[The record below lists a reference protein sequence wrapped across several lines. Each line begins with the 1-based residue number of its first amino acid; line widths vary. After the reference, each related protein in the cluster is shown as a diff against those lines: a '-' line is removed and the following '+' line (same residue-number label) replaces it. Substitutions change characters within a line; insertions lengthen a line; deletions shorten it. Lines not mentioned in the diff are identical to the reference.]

1 MGFTGIRYYEES
13 VKGQQS
19 VNVPL
24 KDVEIVGKITDVF
37 AKLHVTQNY
46 YNDSS
51 KKISNCT
58 YFFELDD
65 TLGSAISENFQVFF
79 SKTGRRIVGEVKKKE
94 VAKREYSVAK
104 SEGKKTSLF
113 VDNGNGSYEIE
124 IGNID
129 PEEFVTITFAYNS
142 VLQITSEGY
151 KFAFPTTIAPRYN
164 LGLSDPKTTFSWLP
178 KFKTSTSV
186 SGSADYKFKFD
197 IEWTTGTK
205 ILDLV
210 DNMTKFVVEKTDNK
224 CRINMTKLPEDGNL
238 SLTLKTDFAPAFYV
252 SPESDGTT
260 CVLTSLQI
268 PDETTKNYKK
278 EYIFLFDRSGSMDG
292 SNIESSKNGLM
303 QFLDEMKLDSNHEAS
318 YFNIIGFGSTYSAM
332 FPESQQATSINL
344 DTAKKILTYWKADL
358 GGTELLAPIQYI
370 QRSKVPRGIVERL
383 IILLTDGEV
392 SDTDAVINYV
402 GSLKNTRTF
411 TIGIGSAVNRNLIT
425 KCAEA
430 GNGVSAC
437 VIDVRNLPQKIKDML
452 DVCAKLYYTDVTTQY
467 YDSEDNLLDQLM
479 SVQKTN
485 VLYPN
490 KYFMNIS
497 LFKTDDFSKI
507 KKIKIVG
514 VKQDGSYEKNTWT
527 VDIINSSEA
536 KVIDQLFQIF
546 VKEAINLD
554 LYSKEDK
561 IDMCI
566 KHTVLCDLV
575 SMIAVDHESTSV
587 PEKGVDVVVPNYKIQ
602 YHDSLL
608 LLDDVYGDCDG
619 DGDCEGDDGDD
630 GVRESY
636 NPRVLADCSRKAYAF
651 AGPAVFTCAAPAS
664 FSFTS
669 ASGGAG
675 PASGGVRPASGCA
688 GPASGGVAQ
697 LKREESCSE
706 SEEDVGGSG
715 GGLFGGSYETI
726 TESDKEMRQ
735 LVPPDFDVGSV
746 SIGYISSNPLN
757 EFITSVHG
765 IIRKKEAL
773 QKIGKSSEI
782 TTLLQSEL
790 EFYKTIVDYLKNIN
804 PDVQLLN
811 ILYCYLRTKVTIL
824 GGDDEW

>member
-1 MGFTGIRYYEES
+1 MGFSGIRYYE
-13 VKGQQS
+13 QS
-19 VNVPL
+19 VTGKTGNFLSVPL
-24 KDVEIVGKITDVF
+24 KDVEVVGKINDVF
-37 AKLHVTQNY
+37 AKLYVTQNY

-51 KKISNCT
+51 NKLSDCT

-65 TLGSAISENFQVFF
+65 TLGSAISEKFQVFF

-94 VAKREYSVAK
+94 VAKREYHAAK
-104 SEGKKTSLF
+104 SEGKKTCLF
-113 VDNGNGSYEIE
+113 VDNGNGSYEIK

-142 VLQITSEGY
+142 VLQITNEGY
-151 KFAFPTTIAPRYN
+151 KFAFPTSIAPRYD
-164 LGLSDPKTTFSWLP
+164 LGLSKSTFSTTP
-178 KFKTSTSV
+178 VASVSTSV
-186 SGSADYKFKFD
+186 SGSADYKFSFD

-210 DNMTKFVVEKTDNK
+210 DNMTEFVVEKTDNK
-224 CRINMTKLPEDGNL
+224 CHISMTKLPADGNL

-252 SPESDGTT
+252 SPESDGTV
-260 CVLTSLQI
+260 CALTSLQI
-268 PDETTKNYKK
+268 PDEKTKNYKK

-292 SNIESSKNGLM
+292 SNIESAKNGLM
-303 QFLDEMKLDSNHEAS
+303 QFLEEMKLDVNHQAS

-332 FPESQQATSINL
+332 FPESQQATSVNL
-344 DTAKKILTYWKADL
+344 DTAKKILKYWKADL

-370 QRSKVPRGIVERL
+370 QRSRVPHGVVERL

-392 SDTDAVINYV
+392 SDTNAVINYV

-430 GNGVSAC
+430 GNGLAAC

-452 DVCAKLYYTDVTTQY
+452 DVCAKLYYTDVTTKY
-467 YDSEDNLLDQLM
+467 YDSEDNVLNQLM

-497 LFKTDDFSKI
+497 LFKTDEFSKI
-507 KKIKIVG
+507 KKVKIVG
-514 VKQDGSYEKNTWT
+514 VKQDGSYDKNTWA
-527 VDIINSSEA
+527 VDIVNSSDAE
-536 KVIDQLFQIF
+536 VIDELFQIF

-554 LYSKEDK
+554 LYTKEDK

-587 PEKGVDVVVPNYKIQ
+587 LEKGVDMLVPNYSGKSNG
-602 YHDSLL
+602 YSDNEGCDGLF
-608 LLDDVYGDCDG
+608 DDCDY
-619 DGDCEGDDGDD
+619 DGYGCAPPIP
-630 GVRESY
+630 VPAS
-636 NPRVLADCSRKAYAF
+636 
-651 AGPAVFTCAAPAS
+651 AGPASYFVPACYAAPAS
-664 FSFTS
+664 GGYAAP
-669 ASGGAG
+669 ASGGAYSWS
-675 PASGGVRPASGCA
+675 AKC
-688 GPASGGVAQ
+688 
-697 LKREESCSE
+697 EE
-706 SEEDVGGSG
+706 SEEESDVGGAG
-715 GGLFGGSYETI
+715 GGLFGGGSYETI
-726 TESDKEMRQ
+726 TESDKKLRE
-735 LVPPDFDVGSV
+735 LVPSDFDVGSV

-765 IIRKKEAL
+765 IIRKEAAL
-773 QKIGKSSEI
+773 RKIGKSSEI
-782 TTLLQSEL
+782 VKLMQSDL
-790 EFYKTIVDYLKNIN
+790 EFYKTIIDYLKNVN
-804 PDVQLLN
+804 PDLQLLN
-811 ILYCYLRTKVTIL
+811 ILYCYLRSKVTMVD
-824 GGDDEW
+824 GDDEW